1 MAGAMAG
8 VRKVA
13 HPHAAQGSGG
23 RLLVGA
29 AMAVV
34 VLVLVLPLSVV
45 FVEAFAPG
53 LEAWA
58 EAITDPDTLSA
69 AGLTLLAA
77 GVAVPLN
84 VVFGL
89 AAAWLV
95 ARFRFPGRAWL
106 LAAIDAPFAVS
117 PVIAGMVFVL
127 LFGAQG
133 WFGPWL
139 EANDLQ
145 IVFAAP
151 GIVLATCFVT
161 LPFVARELIPLL
173 ELQGADEEEAAVT
186 LGASGW
192 QIFWR
197 VTLPRLRWGLLY
209 GVLLCNARAMGE
221 FGAVSVVSGHVR
233 GVTNTLPLE
242 VEVRFN
248 EYDTSGAFAVAS
260 LLTML
265 TVVTL
270 VARKVLEWK
279 LAREARP

>member
-1 MAGAMAG
+1 MAGAVPSA
-8 VRKVA
+8 RKVA
-13 HPHAAQGSGG
+13 HPNAAQRSGG
-23 RLLVGA
+23 GLLVGA
-29 AMAVV
+29 AVAVV
-34 VLVLVLPLSVV
+34 VLVLVLPLAVV

-58 EAITDPDTLSA
+58 AAITDPDTLSA

-95 ARFRFPGRAWL
+95 ARFRFPGRAWV

-133 WFGPWL
+133 WFGPCL

-173 ELQGADEEEAAVT
+173 ELQGVDEEAAAVT

-270 VARKVLEWK
+270 VARKALEWK
-279 LAREARP
+279 LAREARL

>member
-1 MAGAMAG
+1 MAGATIGA
-8 VRKVA
+8 RKVA
-13 HPHAAQGSGG
+13 HPPAAQRSGG
-23 RLLVGA
+23 GFLVGA
-29 AMAVV
+29 AVAVV
-34 VLVLVLPLSVV
+34 LLVLVLPLAVV

-58 EAITDPDTLSA
+58 EAITAPDTLSA

-270 VARKVLEWK
+270 VARKALEWK